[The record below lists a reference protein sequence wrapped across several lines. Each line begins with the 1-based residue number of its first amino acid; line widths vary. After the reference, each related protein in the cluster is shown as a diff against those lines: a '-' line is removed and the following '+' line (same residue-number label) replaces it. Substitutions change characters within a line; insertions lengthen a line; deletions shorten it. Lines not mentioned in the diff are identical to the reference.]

1 MMTELE
7 AWSLA
12 CQASPLSM
20 RLVPISLPSAPPIS
34 VTLSLFTAT
43 TCYV

>member
-12 CQASPLSM
+12 YQAPPLSM
-20 RLVPISLPSAPPIS
+20 RLVPIFLLSAPPIS
-34 VTLSLFTAT
+34 VTLSLFTAV